1 MDHHR
6 IALRVK
12 VAIACCF
19 AVAGLVPAQ
28 SGRHREATNSKRSTD
43 EKDAFKLRAEEILLT
58 VSVKGSN
65 GKLPPTLTRDDF
77 IVTEDG
83 KKQQI
88 TAATRAPANVLF
100 VVDVGGEINFRKD
113 PALNREIVLHAIKGL
128 GVEDKAAIIT
138 YGDKISLLSS
148 WTSDKTALTE
158 ALKTKLVPGIKSDY
172 YNCLLYA
179 VKEVL
184 PRVSGRRSVVLV
196 SDGVDSFEN
205 NQFEEALDALHRAR
219 ATAYVVSPNAVLIKE
234 LRERVFHPL
243 ALYEMIDPR
252 VRKKYEPIRQ
262 YVRHLEAAEIL
273 LKGFAEETG
282 GAIWN
287 LRERPECE
295 KRRSNPFEKPEYR
308 EKKETCETIAASLVD
323 EIGTEFI
330 VAYSSQRQPDDSSFH
345 LVKIY
350 SPRSDLRLRT
360 RRGVYA
366 DAALKPPGK
375 P

>member
-1 MDHHR
+1 MDHCR
-6 IALRVK
+6 IVLRVK
-12 VAIACCF
+12 VAVAMCC

-28 SGRHREATNSKRSTD
+28 SGRHREPASSKRSND

-58 VSVKGSN
+58 VSVKGGN
-65 GKLPPTLTRDDF
+65 GKLPANLTKDDF

-100 VVDVGGEINFRKD
+100 IIDVGGEVNFRKD
-113 PALNREIVLHAIKGL
+113 TALNREVVLHAIKGL
-128 GVEDKAAIIT
+128 GEEDKAAIIT

-148 WTSDKTALTE
+148 WTSDKAALTE
-158 ALKTKLVPGIKSDY
+158 ALKTKYMPGIKSDY

-184 PRVSGRRSVVLV
+184 PRVSGRRSVVLI

-205 NQFEEALDALHRAR
+205 NQFEDALDALHRAR
-219 ATAYVVSPNAVLIKE
+219 ATTYVVTPNAVLIKE

-252 VRKKYEPIRQ
+252 VRRKYEVIRQ

-287 LRERPECE
+287 LSERPDCE
-295 KRRSNPFEKPEYR
+295 KRRSNPFAKPEYR
-308 EKKETCETIAASLVD
+308 EKRETCETIAARLVD
-323 EIGTEFI
+323 EIGTEFM

-350 SPRSDLRLRT
+350 SPRGDLRLRT

-366 DAALKPPGK
+366 EAALKPPGK